1 MQSQSQWYLCSQS
14 RLPSSPAQQTYEAAI
29 ATFHLNHNKKHGKI
43 NKIQQLSSVTELEK
57 LLLDIK
63 DRYEQQHDNN
73 KIGRWLSR
81 LSSRICHYGRI
92 LDVLVQHHPEY
103 VSLAWGAMKFL
114 FIVCTCQTQWGYD

>member
-1 MQSQSQWYLCSQS
+1 MLEYVARSGGLSISSQTLVICSE
-14 RLPSSPAQQTYEAAI
+14 RLKLLQYV
-29 ATFHLNHNKKHGKI
+29 LNKKHGKL